1 MDMLLHKHVL
11 EHSTSGEKPSV
22 ILLNQAKLG
31 QILLHLFIEVC
42 SLPKSSLK
50 DLMVYRHC

>member
-11 EHSTSGEKPSV
+11 EHSASGEKPSV
-22 ILLNQAKLG
+22 LLNQAKLG
-31 QILLHLFIEVC
+31 QILLHLFIEFC